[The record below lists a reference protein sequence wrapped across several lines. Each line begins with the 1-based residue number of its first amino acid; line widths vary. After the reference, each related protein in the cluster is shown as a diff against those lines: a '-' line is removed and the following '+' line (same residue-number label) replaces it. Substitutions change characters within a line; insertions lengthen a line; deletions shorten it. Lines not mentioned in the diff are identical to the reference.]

1 MSLSFYPSIF
11 FLLTRYPFPPKNPEK
26 NFSFS
31 IWNLLTTSYIYN
43 KNDMKEETK
52 RKISYKLRG
61 RKKGATHKKRIA
73 QAMKRLVRSEEH
85 NKAIAEAMRIIW
97 KKRKE
102 GTLCREGD
110 TSCTWIG

>member
-1 MSLSFYPSIF
+1 MVVENNKLCPEGSTPIFPSY
-11 FLLTRYPFPPKNPEK
+11 LLGYPFSPKNPEI
-26 NFSFS
+26 FFLCS

-61 RKKGATHKKRIA
+61 RKKGATHKKRIS
-73 QAMKRLVRSEEH
+73 QAMKKIVRSEEH

-102 GTLCREGD
+102 GTL
-110 TSCTWIG
+110 